1 VIGVVVD
8 YDLIAGP
15 VPVGDNGVVVGKN
28 APVKVVEPEAFA
40 ISALKVEDVLGAEA
54 CGKPAVCPGLIQ
66 VEAGVV
72 ATTVV
77 ANPLIVLNV
86 HVG

>member
-1 VIGVVVD
+1 
-8 YDLIAGP
+8 
-15 VPVGDNGVVVGKN
+15 
-28 APVKVVEPEAFA
+28 
-40 ISALKVEDVLGAEA
+40 
-54 CGKPAVCPGLIQ
+54 VCPGLIQ